1 MQKLP
6 RMTLLQIK
14 NPFGR
19 DTILTQD
26 TWDEIL
32 FKHPEMIGH
41 LDEVQET
48 ICCPEFIKE
57 SISDARVLLYYRFYP
72 NILKGKHLTVVV
84 KSVDFD
90 FVSTAYFARR
100 IAKGGSIVWT
110 QP

>member
-1 MQKLP
+1 MILF
-6 RMTLLQIK
+6 QIK

-26 TWDEIL
+26 TWEEIL
-32 FKHPEMIGH
+32 FKYPEMIGH

-48 ICCPEFIKE
+48 ICCLEFIKE
-57 SISDARVLLYYRFYP
+57 SVSDPRVLLYYRFYP
-72 NILKGKHLTVVV
+72 NILKGKYLTVIL

-90 FVSTAYFARR
+90 FVSTTYFARR
-100 IAKGGSIVWT
+100 IARGGTIVWT